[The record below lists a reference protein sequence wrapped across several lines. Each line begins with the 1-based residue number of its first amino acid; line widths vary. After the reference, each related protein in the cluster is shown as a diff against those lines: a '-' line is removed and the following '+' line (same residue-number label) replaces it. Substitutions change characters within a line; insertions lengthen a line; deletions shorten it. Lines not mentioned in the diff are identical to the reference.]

1 MEIRVVNAEVVLL
14 GSVEDRNQKRMA
26 EDIAESVSGVQD
38 VRNDLK
44 ISRGLGERIG
54 EALGLSGGREQE
66 RRTTGQQQGT
76 TQQGTQQQQYGRSGV
91 TQTNR

>member
-1 MEIRVVNAEVVLL
+1 MEVRVSNGEVMLQ
-14 GSVEDRNQKRMA
+14 GSVEDRSQKRLA
-26 EDIAESVSGVQD
+26 EDVAESVFGVQD

-54 EALGLSGGREQE
+54 DALGLSGDREQD
-66 RRTTGQQQGT
+66 RRT
-76 TQQGTQQQQYGRSGV
+76 TQQGGQQGTQQQYGRSGV